1 MPLQV
6 HSSSS
11 QGYEMTL
18 QDELSEKM
26 GSLMMNR
33 LLNFAWLG
41 CDMVVTLPYF
51 FSLILASLCVL
62 HFFGTR

>member
-1 MPLQV
+1 
-6 HSSSS
+6 
-11 QGYEMTL
+11 MTL

-33 LLNFAWLG
+33 LLNFAWFG

-51 FSLILASLCVL
+51 FSLILASLCAL